1 MHNVLNG
8 QKHLMLQLFQSESD
22 DYETYNF
29 NSFMAETSKSKDW
42 FLYDNGVRHERVKG
56 LNLN

>member
-1 MHNVLNG
+1 
-8 QKHLMLQLFQSESD
+8 MLQHFQSESD

-29 NSFMAETSKSKDW
+29 NSFMTETSKSKDW
-42 FLYDNGVRHERVKG
+42 FLYDKGVRHERVKG

>member
-29 NSFMAETSKSKDW
+29 NSFMTETSKSKDW

>member
-8 QKHLMLQLFQSESD
+8 QKHLMLQHFQSESD

-29 NSFMAETSKSKDW
+29 NSFMTETSKSKDW